1 MTIDVATR
9 TIHVI
14 ASQLSLD
21 PGMVTR
27 ATRLDEL
34 GVNSLQLV
42 EIIMEL
48 EEIFNIE
55 IDQNAAEASDSLKE
69 VGDIIDAVGR
79 LSESN
84 G

>member
-9 TIHVI
+9 TIQVI
-14 ASQLSLD
+14 ARQLGIE
-21 PGMVTR
+21 PGTVTR
-27 ATRLDEL
+27 DTHLDEL

-48 EEIFNIE
+48 EDIFGIE
-55 IDQNAAEASDSLKE
+55 IDQNAAEAKDSLKE
-69 VGDIIDAVGR
+69 VGDIIDAVGK
-79 LSESN
+79 LSESK